1 MYRPGGCPFPY
12 VPKGFA
18 YDGEEGFEDVDT
30 TGDCSITYAEALGG
44 GYETKCFVYFG
55 ANLLVLCV
63 NLRWCQIFASKRKA
77 SGKKEMTVNENLCYI
92 NLLITVLHMIICI
105 DPAGH
110 ADRIPYLLLNF
121 IMSCIASLMV
131 TIGILLVVSWVTIV
145 EGGKSKKTPD
155 WALKARNFSLA
166 AVYFF
171 EPGFAIVECLVVP
184 FEGGWSGPLNGIK
197 GTIFASICCV
207 WAVICW
213 RFGSKIAGML
223 KSGGGAAATQAKA
236 IKKFVNVAIFSFGIA
251 VGYKFAFSLPGFF
264 VGSAYDYPACE
275 SSIFG
280 IVPVMYLLIQTGVLV
295 AQNPANVKKKVTPSG
310 ATTTANTTTSE
321 S

>member
-1 MYRPGGCPFPY
+1 
-12 VPKGFA
+12 VA
-18 YDGEEGFEDVDT
+18 SL
-30 TGDCSITYAEALGG
+30 CS
-44 GYETKCFVYFG
+44 
-55 ANLLVLCV
+55 
-63 NLRWCQIFASKRKA
+63 FASKRKA
-77 SGKKEMTVNENLCYI
+77 TGKKEMTVNENLCYI

-110 ADRIPYLLLNF
+110 ADRIPYLLLNV

-155 WALKARNFSLA
+155 WALKVRNVSLA

-264 VGSAYDYPACE
+264 VGSAYDYVRARSGESAQATSRRSHVVMCGPFLTLNTSFSTAGVREQHLRHRACHVPSHSDWRARRPE
-275 SSIFG
+275 SRQRQKEG
-280 IVPVMYLLIQTGVLV
+280 D
-295 AQNPANVKKKVTPSG
+295 AQRGHHHSQHDHIRVVSVSVRGRRGEGGGTYFV
-310 ATTTANTTTSE
+310 
-321 S
+321 